1 MQMRSQD
8 WLLYHQVALRQRAGA
23 FGRHVRGRV
32 KRVFKDEAGQT
43 PTEYLMIVGLM
54 AAVIVVV
61 FTGYFWPQI
70 KDAANLWVGQVNDSI
85 RGTEINNNK

>member
-43 PTEYLMIVGLM
+43 PTEYLMIVVPYTTLFRS
-54 AAVIVVV
+54 V
-61 FTGYFWPQI
+61 FTYYFWPQI
-70 KDAANLWVGQVNDSI
+70 KDAANDWVTKVSDSI
-85 RGTEINNNK
+85 LGVGIDK

>member
-54 AAVIVVV
+54 AAVIVMV
-61 FTGYFWPQI
+61 FTVYFWPQVKI
-70 KDAANLWVGQVNDSI
+70 AANDWVTKVSDSI
-85 RGTEINNNK
+85 LGVKIDK

>member
-8 WLLYHQVALRQRAGA
+8 WLLYHQVALCQRAGA

-54 AAVIVVV
+54 AAVIVLV

-70 KDAANLWVGQVNDSI
+70 SAAANDWVAQVRASI
-85 RGTEINNNK
+85 MGEQIK